1 MKVFRLV
8 ALAVLLF
15 VATSFAQRQFFATA
29 TAEAPIYANQTR
41 AMNERAIETIARGG
55 SVRVLE
61 ERGNHFRVRTDA
73 GNEGWVERRLLQQTE
88 ARRAMTFD
96 DVEIHGFLDNATPI
110 FITDVEDGST
120 VEIDLDRSFADALKR
135 SADRERHMRSVR

>member
-8 ALAVLLF
+8 AITVLLF
-15 VATSFAQRQFFATA
+15 VATSFAQRQFFVTA

-41 AMNERAIETIARGG
+41 QMNERAVETIARGG
-55 SVRVLE
+55 GMRVLD
-61 ERGNHFRVRTDA
+61 ERGQHYRVRTDA
-73 GNEGWVERRLLQQTE
+73 GNEGWVEKRLVQQTE
-88 ARRAMTFD
+88 ARRAFTFD

-110 FITDVEDGST
+110 FITDVEDGT
-120 VEIDLDRSFADALKR
+120 AVQIDLERSFADALKR